1 MAAQSLIN
9 AGEMDY
15 VKKNLWTGSDS
26 NLHGGAIKYDLDY
39 IINNYATST
48 CDLWEEVRDADF
60 FWNRATMK
68 KAMIAG
74 ASFANQMGD
83 SATAQKYLDTMRTI
97 NGTLYKN
104 HYNGKFVLESNGR
117 TQDSAV
123 IVGFNDAF
131 DESDMMFAPTSIEVA
146 NTVNSYNLMFCSE
159 YAINT
164 ADTANN
170 IPGVLY
176 GRYQHGKS
184 DNFQRHFGWFLS
196 LCRSFFPA
204 FP

>member
-1 MAAQSLIN
+1 MAAQSLIS
-9 AGEMDY
+9 AGQMDY
-15 VKKNLWTGSDS
+15 VKQNLWTGNS

-39 IINNYATST
+39 IVDNYATST

-68 KAMIAG
+68 KAMIVG
-74 ASFANQMGD
+74 AAFANQMGD

-97 NGTLYKN
+97 NGTLYNN
-104 HYNGKFVLESNGR
+104 HYNGKYVLESNGR

-123 IVGFNDAF
+123 IVGFNDAY
-131 DESDMMFAPTSIEVA
+131 DESDNMFAPTSIEVA
-146 NTVNSYNLMFCSE
+146 NTVNSYNLMFCQE

-184 DNFQRHFGWFLS
+184 HCSIYLPV
-196 LCRSFFPA
+196 LCLIVSSS
-204 FP
+204 